1 MLQVSELT
9 KRYGSTLALDR
20 LSLDVPAG
28 AVFGLLGP
36 NGSGKTTFLKLVM
49 GFIFPE
55 SGQIDRGRVRT
66 AQIGYLSEHAFYPT
80 RFAVRDYLNTLGQ
93 LGSTPYRREQVPDA
107 GRKGIDRLLA
117 QLGLE
122 EFAGRR
128 LGTLSRGTLQR
139 VGLAQVLLGDPNL
152 ILLDEPV
159 LGLDPAAQKF
169 MRDQIVALHLAGKT
183 VVLCSH
189 NLDEVA
195 RVCTHVAVLK
205 QGKLVHAGPLPEVL
219 GAQSAHPAGAAANG
233 APLPFGSG
241 TGAVPYDGPRQAII
255 ITTDSLPADLFPRLA
270 ALSPGITVGD
280 DQVTLSDEARAYKAQ
295 VLRLLLDAG
304 VDIRRL
310 DEHQERQV
318 SLEEIYLRVT
328 GSTRP
333 PGRDS

>member
-1 MLQVSELT
+1 MLRTSGLT

-55 SGQIDRGRVRT
+55 AGQIDRGGLST
-66 AQIGYLSEHAFYPT
+66 ARIGYLSEHAFYPT
-80 RFAVRDYLNTLGQ
+80 RFTARDYLSTLGQ
-93 LGSTPYRREQVPDA
+93 ISGLTGKILNRD
-107 GRKGIDRLLA
+107 IDRLLG

-128 LGTLSRGTLQR
+128 LGALSRGTLQR
-139 VGLAQVLLGDPNL
+139 VGLAQVLLGNPDL

-183 VVLCSH
+183 VFLCSH
-189 NLDEVA
+189 NLDEVT
-195 RVCTHVAVLK
+195 RICTHVAVLK
-205 QGKLVHAGPLPEVL
+205 QGKLLHAGPLPEML
-219 GAQSAHPAGAAANG
+219 GARSARAEI
-233 APLPFGSG
+233 
-241 TGAVPYDGPRQAII
+241 V
-255 ITTDSLPADLFPRLA
+255 ITTSSLPADLSARLVSLA
-270 ALSPGITVGD
+270 PGITVGD
-280 DQVTLSDEARAYKAQ
+280 GRVILASSPERDPGEAQSLKAH

-304 VDIRRL
+304 IDIQRL
-310 DEHQERQV
+310 EPHQEQAA

-328 GSTRP
+328 GAGQFPKGGS
-333 PGRDS
+333 S